1 MLSLKGLAACHIH
14 KDPLSGLIYTQL
26 FPLFIYMGNHHM
38 GMFNGV
44 NLDIPHTAID
54 FFKFLGDIIVKYR
67 RAARGQSNAKYRIYT
82 RYYKN
87 NDQYL

>member
-14 KDPLSGLIYTQL
+14 KDPLSGLVYTQL

-38 GMFNGV
+38 GMFNWV
-44 NLDIPHTAID
+44 NLHIPHTAID
-54 FFKFLGDIIVKYR
+54 FFKFLGDIIVKITG
-67 RAARGQSNAKYRIYT
+67 APLVGKVTPNTVYT
-82 RYYKN
+82 PDATN